1 MNRSPFILVLA
12 FFCMYALSACDR
24 APANVKTLH
33 TTDCGQTWKVI
44 KAGERIPNSVTTCD
58 YKTVLPDYPMQGDT
72 EFQTQFEGNVLVKVK
87 IAYDYEIVDGLLFI
101 QEAKFLGKSGSAD
114 SASKGTNMSA
124 FETAENVVIDVR
136 LREITTSGTIKHDI
150 VNFNPSDFED
160 KLFETANKELAKR
173 GVHLNSITFVTIPD
187 EQTRLSIDAA
197 TAMNVYKNK
206 GMLEFG
212 QRLAIAKAGAARIE
226 VQGATVN
233 EAKK

>member
-1 MNRSPFILVLA
+1 MRFIKSILAVTCVVLFA
-12 FFCMYALSACDR
+12 ACDR
-24 APANVKTLH
+24 APSNVKTLH
-33 TTDCGQTWKVI
+33 TTDCGQTWNVI
-44 KAGERIPNSVTTCD
+44 KAGERIPKSIGTCD

-72 EFQTQFEGNVLVKVK
+72 EFQAQFDGNVLVKVK

-101 QEAKFLGKSGSAD
+101 QEAKFLGKSGSAEKAAN
-114 SASKGTNMSA
+114 STNMSA

-160 KLFETANKELAKR
+160 KLFETSNKELAKR
-173 GVHLNSITFVTIPD
+173 GIHLNSITFVTIPD
-187 EQTRLSIDAA
+187 EQTRLAIDAA
-197 TAMNVYKNK
+197 TAMQVYKNK
-206 GMLEFG
+206 GMLDFG

-233 EAKK
+233 EVKK